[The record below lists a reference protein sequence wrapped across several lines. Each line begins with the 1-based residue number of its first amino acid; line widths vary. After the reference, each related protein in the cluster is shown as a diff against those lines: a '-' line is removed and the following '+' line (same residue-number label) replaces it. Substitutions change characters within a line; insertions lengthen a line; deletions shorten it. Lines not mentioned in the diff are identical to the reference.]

1 MKYLAPHFIPKE
13 RCLQVKPQPKRDW
26 KTDTLYTDRWARLR
40 GLKRRHNPLCE
51 ECRAEGNLVA
61 TSQVHHIKPIRT
73 HPELAFE
80 WSNLK
85 SVCDPC
91 HRRIHG
97 GDFDFWDE

>member
-13 RCLQVKPQPKRDW
+13 RCLQVKPKPKKDW

-40 GLKRRHNPLCE
+40 GLKRKHSPLCE
-51 ECRAEGNLVA
+51 DCLNNGKLVA

-85 SVCDPC
+85 SVC
-91 HRRIHG
+91 G
-97 GDFDFWDE
+97 WG